1 MVSKDL
7 CTVCFCSIL
16 SHKGGEDESAIGKEM
31 GIEEW
36 FLLVGLG
43 HWWVDVAKRVGHVG
57 VGSGQLGLQVNQ
69 VAGQVDS
76 YFSNNFF
83 IFIFIFW
90 NRCNISIVYEFLNC
104 DYILTGD
111 TVANY
116 H

>member
-57 VGSGQLGLQVNQ
+57 FGLGQLGLQVNR
-69 VAGQVDS
+69 VAGQADS
-76 YFSNNFF
+76 YFSINFYF
-83 IFIFIFW
+83 CF
-90 NRCNISIVYEFLNC
+90 YFLK
-104 DYILTGD
+104 
-111 TVANY
+111 
-116 H
+116 